1 MITSRNDSTQI
12 LKHVQAFY
20 LNVNKSETSII
31 GKWNKIQMFKSHHV
45 RRLKINSAIAV
56 RYILFTKKYIY
67 MMAMV
72 MMARMVMVMRMAM
85 YL

>member
-56 RYILFTKKYIY
+56 RYILFTKTKYIY
-67 MMAMV
+67 VMAMV
-72 MMARMVMVMRMAM
+72 MMVMRMAM